1 MTTQASIAQLLA
13 TKRTIAVVGLS
24 ARTDRPSYGVSK
36 YMQANGYR
44 IIPVNPT
51 FAGTSI
57 LNEHC
62 YATLAQ
68 AADTLGEQG
77 VKIDIVNCF
86 RRSELIEPIAE
97 EAIAIHASVLWMQ
110 QGIVNEAA
118 AARAEAAGLTVVM
131 DRCIKI
137 DHMMVR

>member
-1 MTTQASIAQLLA
+1 MTDQASIARLLA
-13 TKRTIAVVGLS
+13 ENRTIAVVGLS
-24 ARTDRPSYGVSK
+24 AKPDRPSFGVSR

-44 IIPVNPT
+44 IIPVNPA
-51 FAGTSI
+51 FAGTAI

-68 AADTLGEQG
+68 AAATLAEQG
-77 VKIDIVNCF
+77 LKIDIVNCF

-97 EAIAIHASVLWMQ
+97 EAINIHARVLWMQ

-118 AARAEAAGLTVVM
+118 AEKAHAAGLAVVM

-137 DHMMVR
+137 DHMMVH